1 MGQGSYMQG
10 NQQLPMQQQQAQYSQ
25 QPTGLGKQPSMAYGG
40 LSSLPATSQS
50 MPTPPPNFTGLPNP
64 VPPLSAMP
72 PALPPSVPAPPMMGM
87 PTPPPPP
94 MPLQPPM
101 MMPQP
106 PMMQPQQTV
115 DTVMVED
122 TMIQQPNSIQPQP
135 LPPYSPFNNNGY

>member
-25 QPTGLGKQPSMAYGG
+25 QPAGLGKQPSAGYGG
-40 LSSLPATSQS
+40 LSSLSAAPQTIPA
-50 MPTPPPNFTGLPNP
+50 PPPNFTGLPNP
-64 VPPLSAMP
+64 VPPVGAVP
-72 PALPPSVPAPPMMGM
+72 IGLPGAPVAPPMMGM
-87 PTPPPPP
+87 PTPPPP

-106 PMMQPQQTV
+106 PMMMPQQSV
-115 DTVMVED
+115 DTVMIED
-122 TMIQQPNSIQPQP
+122 TMMQPTNTTQPQP